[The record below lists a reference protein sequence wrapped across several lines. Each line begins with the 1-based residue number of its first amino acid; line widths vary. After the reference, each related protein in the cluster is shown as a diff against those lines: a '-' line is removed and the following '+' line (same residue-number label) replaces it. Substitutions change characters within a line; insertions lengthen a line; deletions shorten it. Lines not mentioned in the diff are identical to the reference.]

1 MGNCMRIS
9 RAHVVVHDD
18 EEKRVEELAQKA
30 KEQSND
36 NKRRKS
42 VRFKVVDDEEKK
54 EEEGKEMMMKK
65 GHVVRIRVVVT
76 QEELKQILN
85 GKLNFSSKDEFL
97 RKIKSASRSSSNN
110 NKRRLYEDGSN
121 FSYGKVSCSSS
132 SSRGTSWRPVLESI
146 QEEH

>member
-18 EEKRVEELAQKA
+18 EEKRVEELALKA
-30 KEQSND
+30 KEQSNVI

-85 GKLNFSSKDEFL
+85 GKLDFSSKDEFL
-97 RKIKSASRSSSNN
+97 RKIKSASRNSSN

-121 FSYGKVSCSSS
+121 FSYGKISSNS
-132 SSRGTSWRPVLESI
+132 SSRSTSWRPVLESI